1 MRFKTNIFAAVM
13 VLCLQ
18 LSLLTPTHAE
28 VMQTSDRVLPL
39 EMLVPASGLDPRS
52 LALVSVSSLVIKG
65 EIVGEL
71 AEYDDPGTK
80 RPVDYLELCDRAGYV
95 LAVGWFDRFG
105 ILRMALDHAL
115 FDHRDEREGIFVSF
129 LDGDPI

>member
-1 MRFKTNIFAAVM
+1 MRFKTKIFAAVM
-13 VLCLQ
+13 GLCLQ
-18 LSLLTPTHAE
+18 LPFLASTHAE
-28 VMQTSDRVLPL
+28 IMQASDRVLPL

-52 LALVSVSSLVIKG
+52 LGLVSVSPLVIKG
-65 EIVGEL
+65 EIIGEL

-80 RPVDYLELCDRAGYV
+80 RPVDYLEVCDRAGYV

-115 FDHRDEREGIFVSF
+115 FVHRDEREGVFVSF
-129 LDGDPI
+129 LEGDPI